1 MSSWDD
7 EIKQVGAIQI
17 AGGLN
22 KSLFI
27 KGSGDSQVITY
38 QGAPKSLTG
47 DVDVPAAALLNGLI
61 LADGDV
67 GGQTLTLVTAAV
79 VAAYI
84 NAANVS
90 RSSSLLQ
97 VGSSFDFFI
106 HNASTNEGANVGIQG
121 GATYVGSQVIFPSDS
136 AHYRYRFTDV
146 TVGAEVASIY
156 RLAA

>member
-47 DVDVPAAALLNGLI
+47 DVDVTAAALLNGLI
-61 LADGDV
+61 LADGGV

-84 NAANVS
+84 NAATSHARPPSS
-90 RSSSLLQ
+90 RWGRRLTF
-97 VGSSFDFFI
+97 SFTTRLPMTAPMWAFK
-106 HNASTNEGANVGIQG
+106 EGL
-121 GATYVGSQVIFPSDS
+121 
-136 AHYRYRFTDV
+136 RM
-146 TVGAEVASIY
+146 
-156 RLAA
+156 